1 MKRLVLI
8 LLLAVPLFAQTKP
21 VEDVVR
27 RFIEAQKNYDA
38 ASMARLL
45 APEYLEVSPVGAVD
59 TRDQV
64 LGFYTPDQKAKAGDV
79 TDYRLEDVKTR
90 VYGTT
95 AVVIARLPF
104 TMTTAA
110 RTTRSAFRCT
120 FVLVKKSGKWLL
132 VSSQYT
138 TIR

>member
-1 MKRLVLI
+1 
-8 LLLAVPLFAQTKP
+8 LLAVPLFAQTTKP

-38 ASMARLL
+38 ASMAKVL
-45 APEYLEVSPVGAVD
+45 APDYVEISPIGAVD
-59 TRDQV
+59 PRDQV
-64 LGFYTPDQKAKAGDV
+64 LGFYTPEEKAKAGDV
-79 TDYRLEDVKTR
+79 TEYRLDDVKTR
-90 VYGTT
+90 VYGAT

-104 TMTTAA
+104 TMATAG
-110 RTTRSAFRCT
+110 RTTTSAFRCT